1 MVICLLALLWSV
13 LSNFQ
18 IDQKKLS
25 GRTFQKTFF
34 FSCMFSK
41 VSDIVEGFWEVGSGA
56 KKGFKSVQIRIAAS
70 FLSFLR
76 KYVVMHWFYGCRR
89 HELGPTIGAHSYTDN
104 MCRLGVEVMLCE
116 KNLGCQTN
124 KLQSSFMAC
133 SLPAWRFTSAPNL
146 IENLPAFGKTQQICV
161 VATKFTVL

>member
-1 MVICLLALLWSV
+1 
-13 LSNFQ
+13 
-18 IDQKKLS
+18 
-25 GRTFQKTFF
+25 
-34 FSCMFSK
+34 MFSK

-70 FLSFLR
+70 FLSVLR
-76 KYVVMHWFYGCRR
+76 KYVVVHWFYSCRR

-116 KNLGCQTN
+116 KNLGRQTN

-146 IENLPAFGKTQQICV
+146 IANLPRILENAKNLCCSYQIHCFVGKIAVFLEKTRFWGKQMQQNGSYW
-161 VATKFTVL
+161 L